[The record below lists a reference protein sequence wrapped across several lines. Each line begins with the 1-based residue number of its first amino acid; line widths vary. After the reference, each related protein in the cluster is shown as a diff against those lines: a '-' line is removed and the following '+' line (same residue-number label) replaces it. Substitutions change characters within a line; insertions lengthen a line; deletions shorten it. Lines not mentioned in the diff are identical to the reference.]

1 VRGEQVRVRPV
12 GARSTPPRALRAG
25 LAAGLA
31 VAAAVLAHAA
41 GGGSVDPGGA
51 TWAFAALVGPA
62 WWMARRERGW
72 GAIALTQLGAQQ
84 FVHVLLSNSA
94 AHAGHGAHG
103 THVLVGADVMLYA
116 HLAAAALTGAWLR
129 WGERRAWAAV
139 RRFLLVVLP
148 LVVPV
153 PAAPAVGLS
162 CPPVPRPTGA
172 LLRHAAPRRGPP
184 LVVPAAS

>member
-1 VRGEQVRVRPV
+1 MRGEPVRVRPA

-51 TWAFAALVGPA
+51 AWAFAALVAPA
-62 WWMARRERGW
+62 WWLARRERGW

-84 FVHVLLSNSA
+84 LVHVLLSNAGEHA
-94 AHAGHGAHG
+94 AHGA
-103 THVLVGADVMLYA
+103 HVLVGADVMLYA

-148 LVVPV
+148 HLPPV
-153 PAAPAVGLS
+153 GAAPAVGLP
-162 CPPVPRPTGA
+162 CPPVQHPAGA

-184 LVVPAAS
+184 VPAAS